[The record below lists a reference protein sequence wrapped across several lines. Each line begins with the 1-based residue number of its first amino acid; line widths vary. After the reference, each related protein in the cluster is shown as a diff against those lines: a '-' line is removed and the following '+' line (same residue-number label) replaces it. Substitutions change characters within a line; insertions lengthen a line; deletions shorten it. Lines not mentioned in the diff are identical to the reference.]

1 MNFKNIFMRGV
12 AGTLEL
18 IKALTNIKVVVKL
31 KNYNW
36 LTYIFQ
42 ILAK

>member
-1 MNFKNIFMRGV
+1 MNLKNIFMRGV
-12 AGTLEL
+12 AETLVL
-18 IKALTNIKVVVKL
+18 IKASTNIKVFMKL
-31 KNYNW
+31 KNNNW